1 MKHVPY
7 RGSAGAT
14 RRAYPSG
21 QDLVGGHVSAAFQ
34 AVHVA
39 VPLRQN
45 DQLRLLA
52 VAGKERTSNAPGLP
66 TLVEQGA
73 PVEVDLWYEVFT
85 PYRTPATIVARY
97 NLEINE
103 IISAPQIAEKARQT
117 NSSVLRAW
125 PCQLTVEDIWPCH

>member
-1 MKHVPY
+1 M
-7 RGSAGAT
+7 
-14 RRAYPSG
+14 
-21 QDLVGGHVSAAFQ
+21 
-34 AVHVA
+34 HVA

-85 PYRTPATIVARY
+85 PHGTPMTIVARY
-97 NLEINE
+97 NKEINE
-103 IISAPQIAEKARQT
+103 IISAPQMAEKLAKQGLIVVGGTPDHLAEFIVQDITKWQRVVKEAGIIAE
-117 NSSVLRAW
+117 
-125 PCQLTVEDIWPCH
+125 

>member
-14 RRAYPSG
+14 

-85 PYRTPATIVARY
+85 PY
-97 NLEINE
+97 
-103 IISAPQIAEKARQT
+103 
-117 NSSVLRAW
+117 
-125 PCQLTVEDIWPCH
+125 

>member
-14 RRAYPSG
+14 

-103 IISAPQIAEKARQT
+103 IISAPQITEKARQT